1 MVVYAFTPSTPKAG
15 AGGPL
20 LVQGQ
25 LSLFKW
31 VAAETGLCRDPAC
44 EDIEFLPY

>member
-1 MVVYAFTPSTPKAG
+1 MVVYAFTPSTPEAQ

-25 LSLFKW
+25 SSLFSEYQQRKGS
-31 VAAETGLCRDPAC
+31 VET
-44 EDIEFLPY
+44 LPY